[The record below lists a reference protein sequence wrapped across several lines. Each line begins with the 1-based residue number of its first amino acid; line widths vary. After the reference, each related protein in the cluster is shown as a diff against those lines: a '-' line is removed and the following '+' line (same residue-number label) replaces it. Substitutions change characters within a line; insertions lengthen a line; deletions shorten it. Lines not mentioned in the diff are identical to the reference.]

1 MQFCTLSRMFL
12 MACCAG
18 VCSSLVA
25 SDLRHMRGA
34 QAPPGAG
41 KTTTLPL
48 ALLLHAPSYLSGGKK
63 ILVLEPRIVAAK

>member
-1 MQFCTLSRMFL
+1 
-12 MACCAG
+12 
-18 VCSSLVA
+18 
-25 SDLRHMRGA
+25 MRGA